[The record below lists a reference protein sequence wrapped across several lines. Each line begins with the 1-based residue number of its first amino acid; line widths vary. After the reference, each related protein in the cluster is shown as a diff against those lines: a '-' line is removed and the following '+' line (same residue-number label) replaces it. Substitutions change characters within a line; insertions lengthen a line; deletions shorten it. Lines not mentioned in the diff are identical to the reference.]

1 MARSKNRGSQEVNAG
16 SMADIAFLL
25 LIFFL
30 VTTQIAT
37 NKGLTMV
44 LPPPKEENIDVPLN
58 ERNVFKIQLNS
69 ADKILVENEILD
81 DVTEIRELVY
91 DFVLNFG
98 RMSDQKRGKDNL
110 SDREVYEGLPAA
122 MKNYID
128 ANLRSDDSSE
138 GPSKAVVS
146 LKTDRGS
153 SYEVFIAVMDELNA
167 AYYRIYGERV
177 GLTAE
182 EYRKLNKNDPRQRRL
197 YQLGKQGINK
207 GISLAEPSGQS
218 GS

>member
-1 MARSKNRGSQEVNAG
+1 MAYKKNRQKQEVNAG

-37 NKGLTMV
+37 NKGLVMI
-44 LPPPKEENIDVPLN
+44 LPPKQDEPPEVPLN
-58 ERNVFKIQLNS
+58 EKNILTIQVNS
-69 ADKILVENEILD
+69 IDKVLVEDELVT
-81 DVTEIRELVY
+81 DVTTIRDMVY

-98 RMSDQKRGKDNL
+98 APDNVKRGSDNVSDQETYN
-110 SDREVYEGLPAA
+110 SLPAT
-122 MKNYID
+122 MKNYITS
-128 ANLRSDDSSE
+128 NLTSSLSSV

-146 LKTDRGS
+146 FKSDRGT
-153 SYEVFIAVMDELNA
+153 SYEMFIAVMDEINA

-182 EYRKLNKNDPRQRRL
+182 QYRKLNRNDPRERML
-197 YQLGKQGINK
+197 YEQGKLGINK
-207 GISLAEPSGQS
+207 AISLAEPTKVGE
-218 GS
+218 

>member
-1 MARSKNRGSQEVNAG
+1 MARSKNRSSNEVNAG

-44 LPPPKEENIDVPLN
+44 LPPNQEERQDVPLP
-58 ERNVFKIQLNS
+58 EKNVFKIQLNS
-69 ADKILVENEILD
+69 ADGILIEEEVID
-81 DVTEIRELVY
+81 DVELISDMVY

-98 RMSDQKRGKDNL
+98 EPSDKKKGNDQVSDQETL
-110 SDREVYEGLPAA
+110 ASLPAS
-122 MKNYID
+122 MKNYI
-128 ANLRSDDSSE
+128 ASNLRDKRSSD
-138 GPSKAVVS
+138 GPSEAVVS

-153 SYEVFIAVMDELNA
+153 SYEMFIKVMDEINA

-182 EYRKLNKNDPRQRRL
+182 EFRKLNRTDPRQRRL
-197 YQLGKQGINK
+197 WQLGRKGINK
-207 GISLAEPSGQS
+207 SISLAEPTKVG
-218 GS
+218 G